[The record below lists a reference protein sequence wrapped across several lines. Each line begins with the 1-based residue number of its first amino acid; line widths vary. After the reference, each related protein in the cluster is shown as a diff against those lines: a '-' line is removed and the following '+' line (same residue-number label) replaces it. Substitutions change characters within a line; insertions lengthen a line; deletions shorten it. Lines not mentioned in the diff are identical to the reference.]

1 MWVATMAPAPL
12 ASSRDSASPGSS
24 WSVHGSHSAK
34 IGVSPFQA
42 AAWAVA
48 GRIRC
53 WPSGTPL
60 ALHAWLCDC
69 GEYGVTGSQP
79 ESQRAVEAHLAQ
91 TKHAYGEYYY
101 GCQGQRTTVTVT
113 PGPSGRFSHELTSR

>member
-1 MWVATMAPAPL
+1 VSQRESLPA
-12 ASSRDSASPGSS
+12 AGSAAKPTQAAAKPGKRSKP
-24 WSVHGSHSAK
+24 AK
-34 IGVSPFQA
+34 GKPAVVVA